1 MHMAK
6 PTSALKERRARWT
19 ELPQGQRNRRGAGE
33 GSLYQRQDGR
43 WVARVIDTNGRS
55 RSLYARTYREAEQ
68 KLHAA
73 RRAVEDGFG
82 VPDQQPTLGAYL
94 TRWLENLPT
103 TDVKPA
109 TVRFYTKY
117 VEKHVLTEPLAR
129 RLLSRLT
136 PGDLAGLYSRKL
148 ASGLSR
154 TTVNHLHRLLHRAL
168 RVAEREGIVS
178 RNAAAAVDGPGRDRV
193 EFRVLHHDEP
203 EQFLEA
209 VSGEPLEAL
218 FVVALCTG
226 MRQGELLALRWQNVD
241 LLGAE
246 LEVVGSLTG
255 VRRADLEI
263 TSPKSKRA
271 RRVALPP
278 QAVASLREHRRRQ
291 HEHRLAMAE
300 WVDRGL
306 VFAGPFGDFMRAA
319 TVNSALDRVLVRA
332 GLPHM
337 RFHDLR
343 HSAATRMLARGIH
356 PKVVAECLGH
366 ASIQTTMDL
375 YGHVAPSM
383 LHDAMRT
390 AWGPTAL

>member
-1 MHMAK
+1 MAK
-6 PTSALKERRARWT
+6 PISGLKERRVRWT
-19 ELPQGQRNRRGAGE
+19 DLPQGQRNRRGAGE
-33 GSLYQRQDGR
+33 GSLYERRDGR
-43 WVARVIDTNGRS
+43 WVARVVDTTGRT

-73 RRAVEDGFG
+73 RRSVEDGFG
-82 VPDQQPTLGAYL
+82 VPDQQLTLGAYL
-94 TRWLENLPT
+94 TGWLDNLPN

-117 VEKHVLTEPLAR
+117 VEKHVLTEALAR

-136 PGDLAGLYSRKL
+136 PADLAGLYSRKL

-168 RVAEREGIVS
+168 RVAERQGIVP
-178 RNAAAAVDGPGRDRV
+178 RNVAAAVDGPGRDRV

-203 EQFLEA
+203 ERFLQA
-209 VSGEPLEAL
+209 LGGEPLEAL
-218 FVVALCTG
+218 FAVALCTG
-226 MRQGELLALRWQNVD
+226 MRQGELLALRWQHVD
-241 LLGAE
+241 LVGAE

-255 VRRADLEI
+255 VRRADLAI
-263 TSPKSKRA
+263 TSPKSKRT

-278 QAVASLREHRRRQ
+278 QAVTTLREHRLRQ
-291 HEHRLAMAE
+291 DEHRLAVGAE

-306 VFAGPFGDFMRAA
+306 VFPGPFGDFMRAA
-319 TVNSALDRVLVRA
+319 TVNGALRRILARA

-356 PKVVAECLGH
+356 AKVVAECLGH

-375 YGHVAPSM
+375 YGHVVPSM

-390 AWGPTAL
+390 AWGPTAQ